1 MSTQQQS
8 LFDAALLLPESE
20 RGELAAR
27 LMDTLDDDTESDLD
41 EAEWAEELQRRIDE
55 ARSGAVATV
64 PWEVVRQKMVDI
76 NNAAAG

>member
-27 LMDTLDDDTESDLD
+27 LMDSLHDTPEFHGDWD
-41 EAEWAEELQRRIDE
+41 EEIARRIDDMQ
-55 ARSGAVATV
+55 SGRDPGI
-64 PWEVVRQKMVDI
+64 PWEQVRKELKSIRD
-76 NNAAAG
+76 ATT